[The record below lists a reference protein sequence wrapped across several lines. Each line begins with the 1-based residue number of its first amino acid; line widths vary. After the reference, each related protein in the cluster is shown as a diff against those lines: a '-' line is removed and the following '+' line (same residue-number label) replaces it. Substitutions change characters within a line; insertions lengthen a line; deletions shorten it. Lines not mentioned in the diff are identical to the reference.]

1 MVVRRLWMVACGGL
15 AGCALAGC
23 DPDLGAQ
30 DQARIVVGIAADQP
44 ADPADG
50 ISVEISANCGSGK
63 KACLLQVGIV
73 GGVLLRPGD
82 TKRAAMFCQ
91 RQVLHEPMPV
101 LVFATGPTMEV
112 VLQARLLDGSD
123 EDECMGTILSEAQ
136 RAISARATS
145 PPGADAGLGDA
156 AASDAGPSD
165 AAASDAG
172 VSDAG

>member
-1 MVVRRLWMVACGGL
+1 MVVGRLWMVACGGL
-15 AGCALAGC
+15 VGCTLAGC
-23 DPDLGAQ
+23 DLGAQ
-30 DQARIVVGIAADQP
+30 DQARIVVSIGADQP

-50 ISVEISANCGSGK
+50 VGVEISGYCGSGK
-63 KACLLQVGIV
+63 QACLLQVNIV

-82 TKRAAMFCQ
+82 TRRAATFCQ
-91 RQVLHEPMPV
+91 RQVLREPMPV
-101 LVFATGPTMEV
+101 LVFATGSTMEV
-112 VLQARLLDGSD
+112 VLQARLLDGTD

-145 PPGADAGLGDA
+145 PGSDAGPSDA

-172 VSDAG
+172 ASDAG